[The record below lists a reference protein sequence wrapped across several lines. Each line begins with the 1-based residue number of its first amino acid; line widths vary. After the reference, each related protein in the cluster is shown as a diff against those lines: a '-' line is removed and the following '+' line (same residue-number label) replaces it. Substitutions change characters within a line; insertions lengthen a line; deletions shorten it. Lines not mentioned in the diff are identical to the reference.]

1 MIKFDQQVP
10 VNEQYF
16 CYRVLLENYFP
27 CLIDCIVSKLS
38 TAQRIP
44 SFFFEC
50 FLVLILQCT
59 GILRWKTYTRQTRNA
74 NVMSPWNVTFPKNRT
89 DTVLRVLYT
98 TSMGVVAYNDGWR
111 HFTLSFL
118 FNGSEC
124 SNPAPIRGGVV
135 SVQSGGFSYREHK
148 SVPAAISGVCNQ
160 LRSGD
165 VTITSNLVEGDVQ
178 QGHYHGYHP
187 SSPYITSSLHV
198 EELCPSL

>member
-1 MIKFDQQVP
+1 MP

-16 CYRVLLENYFP
+16 CYRVLLENYFL
-27 CLIDCIVSKLS
+27 CFIDCIVSKFS

-50 FLVLILQCT
+50 FLVLNLQCN

-74 NVMSPWNVTFPKNRT
+74 NVMSPWNVKFSKRRT

-98 TSMGVVAYNDGWR
+98 TSMGIQAYNGNWQ

-124 SNPAPIRGGVV
+124 SNPAPIRGGVASLQV
-135 SVQSGGFSYREHK
+135 VAMETINLFQLLSVGLSG
-148 SVPAAISGVCNQ
+148 
-160 LRSGD
+160 
-165 VTITSNLVEGDVQ
+165 
-178 QGHYHGYHP
+178 
-187 SSPYITSSLHV
+187 
-198 EELCPSL
+198 

>member
-1 MIKFDQQVP
+1 
-10 VNEQYF
+10 
-16 CYRVLLENYFP
+16 
-27 CLIDCIVSKLS
+27 
-38 TAQRIP
+38 
-44 SFFFEC
+44 
-50 FLVLILQCT
+50 
-59 GILRWKTYTRQTRNA
+59 
-74 NVMSPWNVTFPKNRT
+74 MSPWNVKFPKKRT

-98 TSMGVVAYNDGWR
+98 TSMGVRAQDVDWQ

-165 VTITSNLVEGDVQ
+165 VTITSNLVKGRVLH
-178 QGHYHGYHP
+178 GHYHGFHP
-187 SSPYITSSLHV
+187 SSTSITSSLHV